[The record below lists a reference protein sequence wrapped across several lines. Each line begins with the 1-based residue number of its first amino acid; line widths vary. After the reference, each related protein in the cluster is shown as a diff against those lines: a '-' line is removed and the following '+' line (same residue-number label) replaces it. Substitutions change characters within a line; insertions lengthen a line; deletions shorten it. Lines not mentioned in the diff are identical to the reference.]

1 MVRTPPA
8 GRASDFAKRDR
19 LCAFPERPAAELLE
33 LLLPLDERREMVRPQ
48 VSRLRC
54 EGAVPVGKEELRFAL
69 TARVEGEF
77 AVAPGNPVR
86 LAAPAAVD
94 DAVVEGEDPSERSH
108 GLGRELLFEA
118 REEAQVGGRDL
129 QHAHGILA
137 PWANQRPR
145 RSRSA
150 LVIPVTFPSGIA

>member
-69 TARVEGEF
+69 TARVEGELAGVRVRGGVLRPDPEV

-94 DAVVEGEDPSERSH
+94 DAVVEREGASERRH
-108 GLGRELLFEA
+108 GLRRQLFFEA
-118 REEAQVGGRDL
+118 CKEPEVAGPDLDHWHLRDC
-129 QHAHGILA
+129 
-137 PWANQRPR
+137 
-145 RSRSA
+145 RS
-150 LVIPVTFPSGIA
+150 LGD